1 MGPQTIQGTPQ
12 LAAAIKER
20 RKALHLTIEEAA
32 AKAGVGTKTWCRYEA
47 GESIRKDKCRG
58 ICKALNWRTLPEI
71 EASANVSDSFKLS
84 EYHSHKAWSQNI
96 ADIFGEAAAASFA
109 IGSDIIL
116 DHIQEDLQK
125 LSTLPQGSHIGQV
138 DCSILADLLPK
149 QFLMRYDYDFIYLLN
164 ATVTQLRNRSQLPQ
178 EFLAH
183 SVLEELALYLM
194 VEESHFLMD
203 EIETNIEEAW
213 DEWIFDLFDDM
224 DIITFLYSNLWISA
238 ENPYHFNHW
247 SEDQFYTP

>member
-1 MGPQTIQGTPQ
+1 MSPRAIQGTPQ

-58 ICKALNWRTLPEI
+58 ICKALNWRTLPET
-71 EASANVSDSFKLS
+71 EASANVSASFKLS

-149 QFLMRYDYDFIYLLN
+149 QFLMRYDYDFIYLLH

-178 EFLAH
+178 EFLVH

-203 EIETNIEEAW
+203 EIETNVEEAW

-224 DIITFLYSNLWISA
+224 DIITFLYSNLWIST